1 MLATS
6 EVQRGVDLAAAPLRV
21 RGVDLAAA
29 PLRVR
34 GVDLAGTPLRRRGV
48 ALAAVWTKIDTTSLI
63 WLNVEISRGV
73 LRER

>member
-1 MLATS
+1 M
-6 EVQRGVDLAAAPLRV
+6 RGVDLAAAPLRV
-21 RGVDLAAA
+21 RGVDIAAA

-34 GVDLAGTPLRRRGV
+34 GVDFAAAPLREVSV
-48 ALAAVWTKIDTTSLI
+48 AHAAVWTKFDTTSLI